1 MTSSN
6 GSAGGALVWRA
17 TRADRWVAPP
27 QPLFAERPRPEARR
41 GRGGDLEVAID
52 ALAAAALRGGVARFA
67 ERLVAADLLAGQQI
81 RARAERDAAL
91 VGAAGRL
98 ARARRRDALRLGR
111 AEAELDE
118 RAVGQRRRR
127 ILEA

>member
-6 GSAGGALVWRA
+6 GSAGGPVFWGA
-17 TRADRWVAPP
+17 TRVHPWAAPP
-27 QPLFAERPRPEARR
+27 PLPFAPRPAPKAPGGP
-41 GRGGDLEVAID
+41 GRDLEVAID